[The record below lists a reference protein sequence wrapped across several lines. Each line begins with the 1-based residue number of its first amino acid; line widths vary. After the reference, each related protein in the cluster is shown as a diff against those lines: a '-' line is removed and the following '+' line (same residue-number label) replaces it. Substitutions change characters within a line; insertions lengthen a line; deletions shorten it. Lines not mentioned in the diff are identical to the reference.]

1 MSLYPTGYHKE
12 GTMSKILAASC
23 KKGLLLLFFA
33 GCVHKKTVMPEDV
46 LVKQGN
52 SEAEYL
58 QAYLDVSAERDDLRH
73 RVEQYLAL
81 KCRCKHKG
89 VLQ

>member
-1 MSLYPTGYHKE
+1 MKVANFSYRFPK
-12 GTMSKILAASC
+12 MACLA
-23 KKGLLLLFFA
+23 LLMV